1 MITLHSQQTLNREAW
16 DRLIDEAVND
26 SLFGQSWLL
35 DEACNGWYAL
45 VLNDYEAALVLP
57 IKKKWG
63 IKYAYNPLFIREC
76 GVFSRIPLKPD
87 VLQQFINAIP
97 RRVYAVDLFINETT
111 GDSNFTKRVYQTL
124 QLNQPIEYLRKNY
137 NENTR
142 RNIRKAEK
150 LGLDLIY
157 GTNAAKVTS
166 MFLKN
171 KLPEIKELKP
181 SDEIILR
188 NMLQAAIDRN
198 QGFTLSVL
206 KDSECLA
213 SAGFIHHKDTLLY
226 FKGSVTDAGRQAG
239 AMHLLMD
246 QVLEKYTSKFKIFDF
261 GGSNQPEVARFYNG
275 LGGTDR
281 VYYRYRKN
289 LLSI

>member
-1 MITLHSQQTLNREAW
+1 MITLHSQQTINREAW
-16 DRLIDEAVND
+16 DQLIDEAVSD
-26 SLFGQSWLL
+26 SLFGQSWFL
-35 DEACNGWYAL
+35 DEACNGWHAL

-57 IKKKWG
+57 IKKKWR
-63 IKYAYNPLFIREC
+63 IKYAFNPLFIRQC
-76 GVFSRIPLKPD
+76 GVFSRIPLKPN

-97 RRVYAVDLFINETT
+97 RNVFSVDLFLNETT
-111 GDSNFTKRVYQTL
+111 GGSNFTQRVYQTL
-124 QLNQPIEYLRKNY
+124 LLNQPIEYLRKNY

-150 LGLDLIY
+150 LSLDLIY
-157 GTNAAKVTS
+157 GTNAAEITS

-188 NMLQAAIDRN
+188 NMLQGAINRN

-206 KDSECLA
+206 KDGECLA

-261 GGSNQPEVARFYNG
+261 GGSNQPEVARFYKG

-281 VYYRYRKN
+281 VYYRYRKK
-289 LLSI
+289 LLGI